1 MRVTNKMLS
10 NNFLSDMNRNLNNLQ
25 TLQKQMTS
33 GKNFSKPSDDPFN
46 VSRSMQMH
54 TSIGANKQ
62 YNKNITNT
70 INWMDTTDTSLGQL
84 GNVFQ
89 SIREKLVSAGNAA
102 YGSEERAKIKDEIN
116 QRVGQI
122 SQILNTSFDG
132 EYIFGGTRATTKP
145 VDAITDSKVGSVTK
159 VTTGGDASVSGTFYG
174 SGKVTFR
181 IEADTVDGA
190 TNNITKIKV
199 FKTIDG
205 GAEKL
210 VSTPTGKLSADK
222 SSSTFDIGNG
232 LTFTIPA
239 DAGNKVDTA
248 TPTNT
253 TAYTFNCESS
263 GNTKLVY
270 LKADGTELDPNSTD
284 PTSQDAIQLGAIK
297 ADRQTEISQGVLV
310 KYNVSAE
317 SVISY
322 KKKDG
327 SEDDIRNLLQ
337 RIVNHLDGKDDTGS
351 ASDPDAVKNLTNQD
365 LKDIDDAMSQIL
377 KVRSEVGAMQNRM
390 DSAKD
395 QNEQSNFD
403 MTDILS
409 KTEDIDIT
417 EKTMEF
423 AVMQTVY
430 LASLQT
436 SAKVLQPTL
445 MDYMR

>member
-1 MRVTNKMLS
+1 LRVTNKMLS
-10 NNFLSDMNRNLNNLQ
+10 NNFLSDMNRNMQSLKTIQ
-25 TLQKQMTS
+25 QQMTS
-33 GKNFSKPSDDPFN
+33 GKNFAKPSDDPFN
-46 VSRSMQMH
+46 VARSMQMH

-62 YNKNITNT
+62 YNKNINNT

-102 YGSEERAKIKDEIN
+102 YGSEERTKIKDEIN
-116 QRVGQI
+116 QRIGQI

-145 VDAITDSKVGSVTK
+145 VDAVTDSKVGSVAK
-159 VTTGGDASVSGTFYG
+159 VTTGGDASVSGIFYG
-174 SGKVTFR
+174 SGKVNFK
-181 IEADTVDGA
+181 IEAAAVDTSTPPKV
-190 TNNITKIKV
+190 TKVNVLKS
-199 FKTIDG
+199 TDG
-205 GAEKL
+205 GTTYKL
-210 VSTPTGKLSADK
+210 VSTPSAK
-222 SSSTFDIGNG
+222 SDGTFDIGNG
-232 LTFTIPA
+232 LTFTIPP
-239 DAGNKVDTA
+239 DMGNKANATDPTQRSTYTVD
-248 TPTNT
+248 
-253 TAYTFNCESS
+253 CESS

-270 LKADGTELDPNSTD
+270 LKGDGTELDPNSTD
-284 PTSQDAIQLGAIK
+284 PASQDAIQLGAIK
-297 ADRQTEISQGVLV
+297 TSRQTEISQGVLV

-327 SEDDIRNLLQ
+327 TEDDIRNLLQ

-365 LKDIDDAMSQIL
+365 LADIDDAMSQIL

-395 QNEQSNFD
+395 QNEQSNFN

>member
-1 MRVTNKMLS
+1 MLS
-10 NNFLSDMNRNLNNLQ
+10 NNFLSDMNRNLQNLK
-25 TLQKQMTS
+25 TLQQQMTS
-33 GKNFSKPSDDPFN
+33 GKNFTKPSDDPFN
-46 VSRSMQMH
+46 VARAMQMH

-70 INWMDTTDTSLGQL
+70 INWMDTTDTALGQL

-102 YGSEERAKIKDEIN
+102 YGSDERTKIKDEIN
-116 QRVGQI
+116 QRIGQI

-145 VDAITDSKVGSVTK
+145 VDAITDSKVGSVSRDTI
-159 VTTGGDASVSGTFYG
+159 GGAASVSGTFYG
-174 SGKVTFR
+174 SGNVKFR
-181 IEADTVDGA
+181 IVAAAVDSSTPPNVTKVNVYKTVE
-190 TNNITKIKV
+190 
-199 FKTIDG
+199 G
-205 GAEKL
+205 GTEKL
-210 VSTPTGKLSADK
+210 VSTPTGKVASDK

-239 DAGNKVDTA
+239 DMGNKVNASD
-248 TPTNT
+248 PTQT
-253 TAYTFNCESS
+253 STYSFECQSS

-270 LKADGTELDPNSTD
+270 LKEDGTELDPNSTD
-284 PTSQDAIQLGAIK
+284 PTSQDFIQLGMIK
-297 ADRQTEISQGVLV
+297 SNRQTEISQGVLV

-317 SVISY
+317 NVISY
-322 KKKDG
+322 TKKDG
-327 SEDDIRNLLQ
+327 TVDNIRNLLNK
-337 RIVNHLDGKDDTGS
+337 IVNHLDGKDDAGN

-390 DSAKD
+390 DSAKN

-417 EKTMEF
+417 EKTMEY

>member
-1 MRVTNKMLS
+1 MLS
-10 NNFLSDMNRNLNNLQ
+10 NNFLSDMNRNLQSLQ

-33 GKNFSKPSDDPFN
+33 GKNFTKPSDDPFN
-46 VSRSMQMH
+46 VARSMQMH

-70 INWMDTTDTSLGQL
+70 INWMDTTDTALGQL

-102 YGSEERAKIKDEIN
+102 YGSDERTKIKDEIN
-116 QRVGQI
+116 QRIGQI

-159 VTTGGDASVSGTFYG
+159 VTTGGDATVAGTFYG
-174 SGKVTFR
+174 SGKVTFK
-181 IEADTVDGA
+181 IEAAAVDTSTPPKV
-190 TNNITKIKV
+190 TKVNVLKS
-199 FKTIDG
+199 TDG
-205 GAEKL
+205 GTTYNLA
-210 VSTPTGKLSADK
+210 STPTAK
-222 SSSTFDIGNG
+222 SDGTFDIGNG
-232 LTFTIPA
+232 LTFTIPP
-239 DAGNKVDTA
+239 DMGNKTNA
-248 TPTNT
+248 TDPTQRT
-253 TAYTFNCESS
+253 TYTFDCESS

-284 PTSQDAIQLGAIK
+284 PASQDAIQLGMIK
-297 ADRQTEISQGVLV
+297 SNRQTEISQGVLV

-327 SEDDIRNLLQ
+327 SQDDIRNLLQ
-337 RIVNHLDGKDDTGS
+337 RIVNHLDGKDDTGN
-351 ASDPDAVKNLTNQD
+351 AVDPNAVKNLTNQD

-377 KVRSEVGAMQNRM
+377 KTRSEVGAMQNRM

-395 QNEQSNFD
+395 QNEQSNYD

>member
-10 NNFLSDMNRNLNNLQ
+10 NNFLSDMNRNMQSLKTIQ
-25 TLQKQMTS
+25 QQMTS
-33 GKNFSKPSDDPFN
+33 GKNFAKPSDDPFN

-102 YGSEERAKIKDEIN
+102 YGSEERTKIKDEIN
-116 QRVGQI
+116 QRIGQI

-159 VTTGGDASVSGTFYG
+159 ATTGGDASVSGIFYG
-174 SGKVTFR
+174 SGKVNFK
-181 IEADTVDGA
+181 IEAAAVDA
-190 TNNITKIKV
+190 STPPKVTKVNVLKS
-199 FKTIDG
+199 TDG
-205 GAEKL
+205 GTTYKL
-210 VSTPTGKLSADK
+210 VSTPSAK
-222 SSSTFDIGNG
+222 SDGTFDIGNG
-232 LTFTIPA
+232 LTFTIPP
-239 DAGNKVDTA
+239 DMGNKVNA
-248 TPTNT
+248 TDPTQRST
-253 TAYTFNCESS
+253 YTFDCESS

-284 PTSQDAIQLGAIK
+284 PASQDAIQLNAIK
-297 ADRQTEISQGVLV
+297 SIRQTEISQGVLV

-337 RIVNHLDGKDDTGS
+337 RIVNHLDGKDDTGTS
-351 ASDPDAVKNLTNQD
+351 LSQDATSKLTTDD
-365 LKDIDDAMSQIL
+365 LGDIDDAMSQIL

-395 QNEQSNFD
+395 QNEQSNFN

>member
-33 GKNFSKPSDDPFN
+33 GKNFTKPSDDPFN
-46 VSRSMQMH
+46 VARSMQMH

-70 INWMDTTDTSLGQL
+70 INWMDTTDTALGQL

-89 SIREKLVSAGNAA
+89 AVREKLVSAGNAA
-102 YGSEERAKIKDEIN
+102 YGSDERNKIKDEIN
-116 QRVGQI
+116 QRIGQI

-132 EYIFGGTRATTKP
+132 EYIFGGTRATSKP
-145 VDAITDSKVGSVTK
+145 VDAITDSKVVPVTMDSS
-159 VTTGGDASVSGTFYG
+159 TTGGKASVSGTFYG
-174 SGKVTFR
+174 SGKVTFK
-181 IEADTVDGA
+181 IEAAAVDTSNPPKV
-190 TNNITKIKV
+190 TKVNVLKS
-199 FKTIDG
+199 TDG
-205 GAEKL
+205 GTTYNP
-210 VSTPTGKLSADK
+210 VSSPSAK
-222 SSSTFDIGNG
+222 SDGTFDIGNG
-232 LTFTIPA
+232 LTFTIPP
-239 DAGNKVDTA
+239 DMGNKAD
-248 TPTNT
+248 PTLKST
-253 TAYTFNCESS
+253 YTFDCESS

-270 LKADGTELDPNSTD
+270 LKEDGTELDPNSTD
-284 PTSQDAIQLGAIK
+284 PASQDTIQLGMIK
-297 ADRQTEISQGVLV
+297 SNRQTEISQGVLV

-317 SVISY
+317 NVISY
-322 KKKDG
+322 TKKDG
-327 SEDDIRNLLQ
+327 SKDDIRNLLQ
-337 RIVNHLDGKDDTGS
+337 RIVNHLDGKDDTGN
-351 ASDPDAVKNLTNQD
+351 ALDPDAVKKLTNQD

-377 KVRSEVGAMQNRM
+377 KTRSEVGAMQNRM

-395 QNEQSNFD
+395 QNEQSNYD

-423 AVMQTVY
+423 ATMQTVY

>member
-1 MRVTNKMLS
+1 MRITNKMLS
-10 NNFLSDMNRNLNNLQ
+10 NNFLSDMNRNLKNLQ

-33 GKNFSKPSDDPFN
+33 GKNFAKPSDDPFN
-46 VSRSMQMH
+46 VSRAMQMH

-70 INWMDTTDTSLGQL
+70 INWMDTTDTALGQL

-132 EYIFGGTRATTKP
+132 EYIFAGTRATSKP
-145 VDAITDSKVGSVTK
+145 VDAITDSTVSSVTK
-159 VTTGGDASVSGTFYG
+159 VTTGGNASVSGIFYG
-174 SGKVTFR
+174 SGKVTFK
-181 IEADTVDGA
+181 IEAAAVDA
-190 TNNITKIKV
+190 STPPKVTKVNVLKS
-199 FKTIDG
+199 TDG
-205 GAEKL
+205 GVTFKP
-210 VSTPTGKLSADK
+210 VSSPSAK
-222 SSSTFDIGNG
+222 SDGTFDIGNG

-239 DAGNKVDTA
+239 DMGNKVDTT
-248 TPTNT
+248 TPANT
-253 TAYTFNCESS
+253 TAYTLNCESS

-284 PTSQDAIQLGAIK
+284 PASQDAIQLGMIK
-297 ADRQTEISQGVLV
+297 SNRQTEISQGVLV

-337 RIVNHLDGKDDTGS
+337 RIVNHLDGKDDTGN
-351 ASDPDAVKNLTNQD
+351 ATDPNAVKNLTNQD
-365 LKDIDDAMSQIL
+365 LKDIDDAMAQIL
-377 KVRSEVGAMQNRM
+377 KTRSEVGAMQNRM

>member
-10 NNFLSDMNRNLNNLQ
+10 NNFLSDMNRNLQNLQ

-33 GKNFSKPSDDPFN
+33 GKNFAKPSDDPFN
-46 VSRSMQMH
+46 VARSMQMH

-89 SIREKLVSAGNAA
+89 AIREKLVSAGNAA
-102 YGSEERAKIKDEIN
+102 YGSDERNKIKDEIN
-116 QRVGQI
+116 QRIGQI

-132 EYIFGGTRATTKP
+132 EYIFGGTRATSKP
-145 VDAITDSKVGSVTK
+145 VDAITDSKVGSITK
-159 VTTGGDASVSGTFYG
+159 VTTGGDATVAGTFYG
-174 SGKVTFR
+174 SGKVTFK
-181 IEADTVDGA
+181 IEAAAVDTSTPPKV
-190 TNNITKIKV
+190 TKVNVLKS
-199 FKTIDG
+199 TDG
-205 GAEKL
+205 GTTYNP
-210 VSTPTGKLSADK
+210 VSTSIAK
-222 SSSTFDIGNG
+222 SDGTFDIGNG

-239 DAGNKVDTA
+239 DAGNKVDTT

-284 PTSQDAIQLGAIK
+284 PASQDAIQFGMVK
-297 ADRQTEISQGVLV
+297 SNRQTEISQGVLV

-317 SVISY
+317 NVISY
-322 KKKDG
+322 TKKDG
-327 SEDDIRNLLQ
+327 SKDDIRNLLQ
-337 RIVNHLDGKDDTGS
+337 RIVNHLDGKDDTGN
-351 ASDPDAVKNLTNQD
+351 ALDPDAVKNLTNQD

-377 KVRSEVGAMQNRM
+377 KTRSEVGAMQNRM

-395 QNEQSNFD
+395 QNEQSNYD